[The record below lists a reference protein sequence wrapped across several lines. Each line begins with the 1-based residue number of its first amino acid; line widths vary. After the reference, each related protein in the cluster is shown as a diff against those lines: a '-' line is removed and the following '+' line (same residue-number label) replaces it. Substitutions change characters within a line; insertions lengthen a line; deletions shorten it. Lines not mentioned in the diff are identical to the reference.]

1 MSGYVMERLNGL
13 GHNSA
18 GISKESGPAG
28 MRLKRRFFKVA
39 VAFIVTTIVI
49 VAVVLGLYFGLHN
62 RSSSIPSFPTSPT
75 SPSSSPSST
84 ASSTPL
90 PSGSSNPPATLL
102 ASAPASTFPAIQES
116 FVSFAIEF
124 YFFPDFSG
132 NLASPNTFSNNL
144 LSNIGNISGTKPYI
158 RVGGNTQD
166 LAIFDAALPVATQ
179 ATYIDGHPEDIS
191 IGPSFFEGYSSF
203 PGSKFIHGFNLKNA
217 TNSATGWGSLLDE
230 VPVACKSLD
239 GKLVWWEYGNEPDVY
254 PRPPSTWNTSSY
266 VDDWHNGTAAI
277 QQQLSS
283 SCPDMSSGTQYGF
296 VGPSLLG
303 TGGLPPVQ
311 LFKSGLNDN
320 GEVKQY
326 TMHHYM
332 GGATDSATLQAS
344 LMNHTAV
351 TTKLASILTEMSDLN
366 IPSLINPTSAA
377 QNSVPFTLDE
387 ANSLLNGAPAGLDI
401 LSVFGSALWTVD
413 YMLYCA
419 SIGLS
424 RVHMQQGT
432 GFLYNSWQPVA
443 VPGKNMNINTSP
455 PYYGNVAVAVMLGDL
470 TKAIPQIVHV
480 PLQGMSDYASAYA
493 AYVNGSSLVRIA
505 VVDLREY
512 NASSGVPRPNSNYTF
527 VLPSSLSIS
536 DGSEIA
542 VQRLLAA
549 GSDVNTGITW
559 NGWSY
564 AYELN
569 NGQPVRMTNVTTG
582 EKVMVRD
589 GQVSVNMVQ
598 SSAAIL
604 SFA

>member
-1 MSGYVMERLNGL
+1 
-13 GHNSA
+13 
-18 GISKESGPAG
+18 
-28 MRLKRRFFKVA
+28 
-39 VAFIVTTIVI
+39 
-49 VAVVLGLYFGLHN
+49 
-62 RSSSIPSFPTSPT
+62 
-75 SPSSSPSST
+75 
-84 ASSTPL
+84 
-90 PSGSSNPPATLL
+90 
-102 ASAPASTFPAIQES
+102 
-116 FVSFAIEF
+116 
-124 YFFPDFSG
+124 
-132 NLASPNTFSNNL
+132 
-144 LSNIGNISGTKPYI
+144 
-158 RVGGNTQD
+158 
-166 LAIFDAALPVATQ
+166 
-179 ATYIDGHPEDIS
+179 
-191 IGPSFFEGYSSF
+191 
-203 PGSKFIHGFNLKNA
+203 
-217 TNSATGWGSLLDE
+217 
-230 VPVACKSLD
+230 
-239 GKLVWWEYGNEPDVY
+239 
-254 PRPPSTWNTSSY
+254 
-266 VDDWHNGTAAI
+266 
-277 QQQLSS
+277 
-283 SCPDMSSGTQYGF
+283 
-296 VGPSLLG
+296 
-303 TGGLPPVQ
+303 
-311 LFKSGLNDN
+311 
-320 GEVKQY
+320 
-326 TMHHYM
+326 
-332 GGATDSATLQAS
+332 
-344 LMNHTAV
+344 
-351 TTKLASILTEMSDLN
+351 
-366 IPSLINPTSAA
+366 
-377 QNSVPFTLDE
+377 
-387 ANSLLNGAPAGLDI
+387 
-401 LSVFGSALWTVD
+401 
-413 YMLYCA
+413 MLYCA